1 MPADPEPDLKLEDV
15 SRDVLRLCL
24 TPGTDM
30 SFVQITI
37 TESPHFYEAMGA
49 NADYKPRELTVFA
62 DVHQEFEGHMF
73 FALEYFGRP
82 FLEHFRSTENLAWNN
97 QQRRTKLEI
106 LSIVHD
112 HNTFHLDRSPCE
124 DVYLE
129 QWMDFLA
136 DIQNFYDK
144 TPPRHRQG
152 LLCPDYFHGLHKEL
166 PAGGTVTQVLHASVP
181 RIGYWW
187 GGMRGDGGS
196 FWHQFMFRS

>member
-1 MPADPEPDLKLEDV
+1 MADI

-24 TPGTDM
+24 TPGDDM

-49 NADYKPRELTVFA
+49 NADYKPRELTVFV
-62 DVHQEFEGHMF
+62 DVHQEFEPHMLL
-73 FALEYFGRP
+73 ALEYYGRP

-112 HNTFHLDRSPCE
+112 NGIFHLDHSPCE

-136 DIQNFYDK
+136 DIQNFYDNSF
-144 TPPRHRQG
+144 TFSRQRN
-152 LLCPDYFHGLHKEL
+152 LDYFKGMYKEL

-181 RIGYWW
+181 RIGKWW
-187 GGMRGDGGS
+187 GGMRGNGGG